1 MRVELVSV
9 GTELLLGDIVN
20 TNAQYLS
27 KELASLG
34 IEVFNQST
42 VGDNPKRLLE
52 CFDEA
57 LKRSDMVITTGGL
70 GPTKDDLTKEMAA
83 EYFGQEM
90 VLHEESWKYIEERC
104 RRFSPGKPVPPNNKK
119 QAYFPKEATVIK
131 NNNGTAP
138 GAIFEK
144 DGKRIIVMPGPPRE
158 MKAMFEES
166 IRPYLMQFTD
176 SMLVSRVMRLYGIG
190 ESALEIAIEDILD
203 SQTNPTVALY
213 AKEAEVTIRITAKA
227 KNEEEAKVML
237 DEKSAEIKEI
247 VGKYVYA
254 EGDSSIMDG
263 ESALEY
269 SVAELL
275 VKRGKTIAAAES
287 CTGGLVAAQ
296 LINYPG
302 ISEVFVEGCVT
313 YTNEAKVRR
322 LGVSHDTLDKYGAVS
337 EQTARE
343 MAEGIRREAGSDI
356 GVATTGIA
364 GPGGG
369 TDEKPVGLVYTA
381 VCVDGETFVRE
392 NHFSGDRRK
401 VRNRATR
408 QVLSDLRMILEGI
421 EI

>member
-104 RRFSPGKPVPPNNKK
+104 RRFSLGKPVPPNNKK

-322 LGVSHDTLDKYGAVS
+322 LGVSQDTLDKYGAVS